1 MTGFGWADNPALPRL
16 RDLDPCGES
25 PTSAVVFFCRSRN
38 SEAVHMNTCCFDVLS
53 LTLNSVRLRVL
64 YGSESWMTHL
74 TVDDF
79 TAAGVAGEGEV
90 NYIEGAGHH
99 IYSDQPE
106 LFNTTLNK
114 ILEQLDC

>member
-1 MTGFGWADNPALPRL
+1 
-16 RDLDPCGES
+16 
-25 PTSAVVFFCRSRN
+25 
-38 SEAVHMNTCCFDVLS
+38 
-53 LTLNSVRLRVL
+53 
-64 YGSESWMTHL
+64 MTHL

-79 TAAGVAGEGEV
+79 TAAGVAGEVEV